1 MTKLGKE
8 NQCGVIAAL
17 VSFMC
22 LHTAASFAASP
33 NTRNT
38 VRGKIVNETGEPI
51 IGTIVTFEG

>member
-8 NQCGVIAAL
+8 IQRGVIAAL

-22 LHTAASFAASP
+22 LHTAAVFAALP

-51 IGTIVTFEG
+51 I